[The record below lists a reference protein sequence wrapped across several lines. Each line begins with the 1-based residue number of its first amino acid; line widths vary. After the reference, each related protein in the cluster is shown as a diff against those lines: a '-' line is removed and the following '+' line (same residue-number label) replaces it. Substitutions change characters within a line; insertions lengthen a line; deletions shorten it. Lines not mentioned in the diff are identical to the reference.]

1 MKKQIE
7 ELKRV
12 FAQTGKLFIPSP
24 EAELDDE
31 FQTASFMFLGKFE
44 GKEMLFD
51 AFMMTLIQDYR
62 MNITEQTEERMLN
75 LYPELEEES
84 YDDFTELQKDEYDN
98 IFESI
103 YRSDLIKVQENITV
117 HPSNSGECMELD
129 ITLDVRKIDDKV
141 IQDFIRNFNAKSL
154 ELNEN
159 LRSFDIDD
167 EL

>member
-12 FAQTGKLFIPSP
+12 FVQSGKLFIPSP
-24 EAELDDE
+24 DSEIDEE
-31 FQTASFMFLGKFE
+31 FQTASFMFLGKHD

-51 AFMMTLIQDYR
+51 VFMMTLIQDYR
-62 MNITEQTEERMLN
+62 MNITEQTEDRMLN

-84 YDDFTELQKDEYDN
+84 YDEFTELQKDEYDN

-103 YRSDLIKVQENITV
+103 YRSDLVKVQENITI
-117 HPSNSGECMELD
+117 HSSETNECMEID
-129 ITLDVRKIDDKV
+129 VTLDVRKIDDKV
-141 IQDFIRNFNAKSL
+141 IQNFIRNFNAGAL
-154 ELNEN
+154 ELSEN
-159 LRSFDIDD
+159 LRSFDLSD